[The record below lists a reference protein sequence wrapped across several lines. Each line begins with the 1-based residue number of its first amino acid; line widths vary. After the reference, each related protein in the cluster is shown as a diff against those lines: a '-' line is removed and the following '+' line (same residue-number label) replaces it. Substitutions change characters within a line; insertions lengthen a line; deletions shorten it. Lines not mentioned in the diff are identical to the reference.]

1 MEFLAHETA
10 HSSFWIANQK
20 KEEEAAKDILAEFSF
35 GIVLP
40 LFSILLDR
48 YYTGSVYISYYVVR
62 KLPIVK
68 WGHNGV

>member
-1 MEFLAHETA
+1 MKLPIVVFELRTK
-10 HSSFWIANQK
+10 K

-48 YYTGSVYISYYVVR
+48 RVVCTFPTM
-62 KLPIVK
+62 L
-68 WGHNGV
+68 

>member
-1 MEFLAHETA
+1 MTSFFHTMEFLAHETA

-40 LFSILLDR
+40 LFSILLNR
-48 YYTGSVYISYYVVR
+48 RVVCTFPTM
-62 KLPIVK
+62 L
-68 WGHNGV
+68 

>member
-20 KEEEAAKDILAEFSF
+20 KEEEAAKDILAESSF

-48 YYTGSVYISYYVVR
+48 RVVCTFPTM
-62 KLPIVK
+62 L
-68 WGHNGV
+68 